1 MFSPYDQFNQD
12 GVTQQSP
19 AFADNSEQTQRLAE
33 LLRNGI
39 LQRPNMSGGQSM
51 GNFKDMSAIAN
62 KLNTPVING
71 QFNAGQTGAMANQI
85 SPQFQSG
92 PQQYNQL
99 TPEQAAITPQFQA
112 LQANYNKPSSSVD
125 SGWLSAMFK

>member
-19 AFADNSEQTQRLAE
+19 AFADNSDQTQRLAE
-33 LLRNGI
+33 LLRNGV
-39 LQRPNMSGGQSM
+39 LQTPSMGGGQSM
-51 GNFKDMSAIAN
+51 GDLNTMRGIAD
-62 KLNTPVING
+62 KMNTPVING

-99 TPEQAAITPQFQA
+99 SPEQAAISPQFQS
-112 LQANYNKPSSSVD
+112 LQGGYKPSSSVD

>member
-19 AFADNSEQTQRLAE
+19 AFADNSDQTQRLAE

-39 LQRPNMSGGQSM
+39 LQTPNMSGGQSM

-99 TPEQAAITPQFQA
+99 SPKQAAISPQFQS
-112 LQANYNKPSSSVD
+112 LQGGYKPSSSVD